1 MFSQGYIL
9 WQTIQNST
17 LAPSSFTSFRPPF
30 FPMQEIV
37 VSLMR
42 FNKNAE
48 LIFPLFTFYFTSNV
62 N

>member
-30 FPMQEIV
+30 FPMQKIV
-37 VSLMR
+37 VTLML
-42 FNKNAE
+42 N
-48 LIFPLFTFYFTSNV
+48 LFPPWFILHRM
-62 N
+62 